1 MLAKVGV
8 RPLGYDAGV
17 PKGKKVFTFDEARG
31 LIPAVR
37 ERTRAA
43 VDALSGVEVP
53 ADEDADA
60 VRERMERAA
69 GEILGAW
76 AKDVEAMGIE
86 VKGPW
91 LVDFDS
97 GAGYW
102 CWKWPEESL
111 DYFHDYETGFAGRVR
126 IQ

>member
-1 MLAKVGV
+1 MLAKVRA

-17 PKGKKVFTFDEARG
+17 AEGKKVFTFEEARG

-43 VDALSGVEVP
+43 LDALSGVEVP

-102 CWKWPEESL
+102 CWRWPEESL
-111 DYFHDYETGFAGRVR
+111 DYFHDYETGFSGRVR